1 MIRSDAEYQDAI
13 KRLQQDRAVIQ
24 AQREAFKA
32 MDLSDEEVE
41 RGIEPAFSFHEQL
54 REEVE
59 VYERMR
65 RGDITPI
72 ESLADIGRVLIGLR
86 IARGITQRQ
95 LADTLSVSESQV
107 SRDERNDY
115 RGITVERAQRII
127 MALHGR
133 VRLEA
138 EAPIEDDS
146 MLATA

>member
-1 MIRSDAEYQDAI
+1 MIRSDSEYQDAI
-13 KRLQQDRAVIQ
+13 QRLHQDRAVIQ

-32 MDLSDEEVE
+32 MDLSEEEVE
-41 RGIEPAFSFHEQL
+41 RGIEPALSFHEQL

-95 LADTLSVSESQV
+95 LAESLEVSESQV

-115 RGITVERAQRII
+115 HGITVERAQRII

-133 VRLEA
+133 VRVEA
-138 EAPIEDDS
+138 QPIEDNA

>member
-32 MDLSDEEVE
+32 MDFSDEEVE
-41 RGIEPAFSFHEQL
+41 RGIEPAISFHEQL

-59 VYERMR
+59 VYDRMR
-65 RGDITPI
+65 RGDIAPI

-95 LADTLSVSESQV
+95 LADSLEVSESQV
-107 SRDERNDY
+107 SRDERNEY
-115 RGITVERAQRII
+115 HGITVDRAQRII

-133 VRLEA
+133 VRVEA
-138 EAPIEDDS
+138 EAPIEHDA
-146 MLATA
+146 MLATV